1 MKVWLR
7 IACYM
12 LIVTLI
18 PLGTVV
24 QAAQDIPSVMLAGF
38 QSRVA
43 ASDVTLTQFHTDQ
56 KRILSL
62 IDTMLSTELAGDS
75 RYIFYDT
82 DETINK
88 ARMDEAVL
96 IQQLGKGQPAP
107 SLQADADYI
116 IFGYLTNLSE
126 VKAQTGAMGLSGK
139 DETIHLE
146 ISMRVMDAHT
156 GAIVFATTAD
166 SRRKSKLI
174 YHAIV
179 QRNDTGEADAIR
191 EAAAIAVQNLA
202 AQFKQN
208 L

>member
-1 MKVWLR
+1 MRTLLCIVRGVFILSLL
-7 IACYM
+7 
-12 LIVTLI
+12 LIKT
-18 PLGTVV
+18 
-24 QAAQDIPSVMLAGF
+24 AAHADNDVPSVMLAGF
-38 QSRVA
+38 QSRVT

-56 KRILSL
+56 RKILSL
-62 IDTMLSTELAGDS
+62 IDTMLSTEMAGDL
-75 RYIFYDT
+75 RYAFYDT
-82 DETINK
+82 DETI
-88 ARMDEAVL
+88 ARSRMDEATL
-96 IQQLGKGQPAP
+96 MQQLGKGQLVL
-107 SLQADADYI
+107 SLQRDADYI

-126 VKAQTGAMGLSGK
+126 IKAQTGAMGLSGK
-139 DETIHLE
+139 DETVHLE

-179 QRNDTGEADAIR
+179 QRNDIGEADAIR
-191 EAAAIAVQNLA
+191 EAASIAVQNLA

>member
-1 MKVWLR
+1 MSVLLR
-7 IACYM
+7 IVRDVF
-12 LIVTLI
+12 IVSLFL
-18 PLGTVV
+18 LGTVA
-24 QAAQDIPSVMLAGF
+24 QADDDVPTVMLAGV
-38 QSRVA
+38 QSRVT

-56 KRILSL
+56 RRILSL

-75 RYIFYDT
+75 RYAFYDT
-82 DETINK
+82 DETIAR
-88 ARMDEAVL
+88 ARMDEAAL
-96 IQQLGKGQPAP
+96 IQQLGNGQMVP

-126 VKAQTGAMGLSGK
+126 VKAQTGALGLSGK
-139 DETIHLE
+139 DETVHLE
-146 ISMRVMDAHT
+146 ISMRVMDART

-179 QRNDTGEADAIR
+179 QRNDAGEADAIR
-191 EAAAIAVQNLA
+191 EAASIAVQNLA